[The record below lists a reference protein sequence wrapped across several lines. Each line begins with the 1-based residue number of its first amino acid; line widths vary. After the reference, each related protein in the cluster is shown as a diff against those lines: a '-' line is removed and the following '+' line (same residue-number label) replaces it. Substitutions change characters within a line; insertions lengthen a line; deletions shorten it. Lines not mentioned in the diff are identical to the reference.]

1 MQKYVSHLLFLK
13 SISKRCEVNKWEVDE
28 HKQWSEKV
36 RSHRFCPHM
45 LDKNRNY
52 ERIK

>member
-1 MQKYVSHLLFLK
+1 MNK
-13 SISKRCEVNKWEVDE
+13 SEVNEHK

-36 RSHRFCPHM
+36 RRRRFYPPL

-52 ERIK
+52 EGI

>member
-1 MQKYVSHLLFLK
+1 MN
-13 SISKRCEVNKWEVDE
+13 EWEVDE

-36 RSHRFCPHM
+36 GSQRFCPPL

-52 ERIK
+52 EGYDQIKENRSLGPWG